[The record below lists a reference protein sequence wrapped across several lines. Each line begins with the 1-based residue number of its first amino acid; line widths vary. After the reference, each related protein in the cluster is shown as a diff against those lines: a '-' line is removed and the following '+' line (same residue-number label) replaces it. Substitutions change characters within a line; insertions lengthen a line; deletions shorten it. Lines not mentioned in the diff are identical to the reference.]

1 MYANIKTTGDACLVN
16 LRDVLTITAESA
28 RNRITVTNN
37 DRVVFA
43 TLYGGE
49 DYLKRYSDIAEAL
62 INEVPVYDCNKEVGY
77 WKHSST
83 ASHKS
88 HPAPKKSE

>member
-1 MYANIKTTGDACLVN
+1 MYVNIKTTGDRCLVN
-16 LRDVLTITAESA
+16 LKGVLNMTAESS
-28 RNRITVTNN
+28 RSRITVTNSN
-37 DRVVFA
+37 RIVFA
-43 TLYGGE
+43 TVYSGE
-49 DYLKRYSDIAEAL
+49 DYLERYSDIAEAL